1 MATISTLPSFV
12 ADCTLG
18 KLSRYLRLAGFDTLY
33 DSLPPDPT
41 RLFAMAQARRKILTR
56 SVRLSKTLSPDRL
69 LFIEH
74 NDPRAQARQV
84 MQILQLRRSE
94 LRPLTRCAVCN
105 QALQPLAK
113 EDARGRVPEYI
124 AETLFQF
131 QACRQCKRVYWQGTH
146 ARRWSNMMNAWFE

>member
-18 KLSRYLRLAGFDTLY
+18 KLSKYLRLAGFDTLY

-41 RLFAMAQARRKILTR
+41 RLFAMAQVHRKILTR
-56 SVRLSKTLSPDRL
+56 SLRLCKTLSPEQI

-74 NDPRAQARQV
+74 NDPHAQARQV
-84 MQILQLRRSE
+84 MQTLQLRRSE

-105 QALQPLAK
+105 HALQSLAK

-131 QACRQCKRVYWQGTH
+131 QECGQCKRVYWQGTH
-146 ARRWSNMMNAWFE
+146 ARRWSNKMDSWFE